1 MKRCTRR
8 LTRKLVHKS
17 EGERGAEVSALKQVI
32 DDWKRQAEQKRE
44 VISASLK
51 TLEESE
57 EDSAVVDELDE
68 ERSVLKTFG

>member
-1 MKRCTRR
+1 
-8 LTRKLVHKS
+8 
-17 EGERGAEVSALKQVI
+17 VSALKQVI